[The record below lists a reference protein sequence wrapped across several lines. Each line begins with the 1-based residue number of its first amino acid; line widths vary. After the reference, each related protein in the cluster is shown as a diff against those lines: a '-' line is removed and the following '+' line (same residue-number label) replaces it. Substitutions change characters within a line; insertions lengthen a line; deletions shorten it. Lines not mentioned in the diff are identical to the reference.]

1 MVREDKQILYLN
13 IVVVDGSVAVK
24 TSVKKRVDNT
34 KLPPSLKESFGNGAA
49 HVVSMRSSPDKI
61 AERLGGQ
68 LCEKTTR
75 KLAEMGVTIEMEE
88 CYREGTYVVLQMQ
101 VLRVDARTIQ
111 GASGSGQ
118 EKLEKGKGE
127 TTASGTMLEWC
138 LTIIGT
144 ENQKKLEEDYLP
156 DKAQAKLQAKILA
169 IMKEKLEKKG
179 IIANIEIVKEEKQ
192 ARYFYE
198 KLKEIRKGEGD
209 SSPGGDSSK
218 SR

>member
-1 MVREDKQILYLN
+1 MYYLV
-13 IVVVDGSVAVK
+13 IDGTTAVK

-34 KLPPSLKESFGNGAA
+34 KLPPSIKESFGNGAA
-49 HVVSMRSSPDKI
+49 HVASMRTTPDKI

-88 CYREGTYVVLQMQ
+88 CFREGTYVVLQLQ
-101 VLRVDARTIQ
+101 VIRVDARTIQ
-111 GASGSGQ
+111 RAQVQG
-118 EKLEKGKGE
+118 KLEKGTSE
-127 TTASGTMLEWC
+127 TTTASGAMLDWC

-144 ENQKKLEEDYLP
+144 ENQKKLEEEYLP
-156 DKAQAKLQAKILA
+156 DKVEAKLQSKILA
-169 IMKEKLEKKG
+169 IMKDKLEKKG

-198 KLKEIRKGEGD
+198 KLKEIRNKEGD
-209 SSPGGDSSK
+209 NSPG
-218 SR
+218 